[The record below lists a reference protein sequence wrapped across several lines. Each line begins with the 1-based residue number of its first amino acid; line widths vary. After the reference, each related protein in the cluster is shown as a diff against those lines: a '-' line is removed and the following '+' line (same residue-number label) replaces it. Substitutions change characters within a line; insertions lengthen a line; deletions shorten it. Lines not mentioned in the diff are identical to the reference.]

1 MRKNYFPSCHYAVG
15 SDETP
20 QKRLAAVV
28 SNDLIH
34 LRRENLPNDE
44 SWERVRKIMQAT
56 TCKPAK
62 GDEGAIE
69 ATTSQMTAE
78 KAAEWLRE
86 VMSLFSEVAEESGWL
101 ARAAETNTGRPSYR
115 GRWPRASV
123 TRLSSYGVGLRRGT
137 AEYSCFTRKCPHSH
151 G

>member
-1 MRKNYFPSCHYAVG
+1 MELIYGAEKLFSACHYAVG
-15 SDETP
+15 SDETS
-20 QKRLAAVV
+20 QKRLVAVV

-62 GDEGAIE
+62 GDEGTIE

-86 VMSLFSEVAEESGWL
+86 VMSLFSEVAEEY
-101 ARAAETNTGRPSYR
+101 GRRDSQR
-115 GRWPRASV
+115 HAIAS
-123 TRLSSYGVGLRRGT
+123 
-137 AEYSCFTRKCPHSH
+137 H
-151 G
+151 